1 MPLLLSGARRRESQ
15 GASSDT
21 CPPVCATHR
30 WRLPSFSAP
39 SPQVSGSRDR
49 TNMEPP
55 HPPTHPGWAPTE
67 AGVRHIAHLLAEVHT
82 PGANQGQVRKGGEK
96 EGQCVRPN
104 PGVWRGANWEFLL
117 SPLKPFSAG
126 DRAVCESGQ
135 TGTGRQQGL
144 GGVAWWIWRA
154 VPPRDATLASKFWH
168 APRRPPLFFDL
179 LHLTFS
185 PHAPPHLP
193 PTRSSPTWTPAG
205 PTLTS

>member
-82 PGANQGQVRKGGEK
+82 PGANQGQVRNGGVKRGAGACARARAFGGERI
-96 EGQCVRPN
+96 GSFCS
-104 PGVWRGANWEFLL
+104 LL
-117 SPLKPFSAG
+117 SSPFLP
-126 DRAVCESGQ
+126 
-135 TGTGRQQGL
+135 GTAPSVRVGRQGRVVSRVWAVWPGGFGGL
-144 GGVAWWIWRA
+144 SHHGTRHSRA
-154 VPPRDATLASKFWH
+154 NSGTL
-168 APRRPPLFFDL
+168 PDGPLFF
-179 LHLTFS
+179 
-185 PHAPPHLP
+185 
-193 PTRSSPTWTPAG
+193 
-205 PTLTS
+205 LTSSISPFPLTPRPTFHPPDPRPPGRLPGLP